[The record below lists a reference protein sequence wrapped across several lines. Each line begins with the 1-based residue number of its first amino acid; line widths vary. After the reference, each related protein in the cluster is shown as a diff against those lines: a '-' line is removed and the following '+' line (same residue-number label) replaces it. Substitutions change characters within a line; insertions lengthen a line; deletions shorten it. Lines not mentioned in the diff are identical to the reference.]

1 MAKKS
6 RKPPQSKDKGTEA
19 IKRGPERQ
27 CEACFGWG
35 VKRKADNKGFEYLKT
50 DDGVKA
56 TIPCPRCLGTGKLSQ
71 LPQEDF
77 AALVEQRIEEAPLR
91 HVTVHKRRD
100 NVQWLYDEAFIDKR
114 LYEAGRSFKRD
125 FERGHF
131 GTIRATNWLA
141 AGGGGG
147 AGDRIPAGIDQR
159 DDILEAFRRLGTR
172 LTMVAWELIG
182 METPI
187 KKVAEE
193 KNEQRSLL
201 IRALRKIAD
210 VYRPQEKC

>member
-35 VKRKADNKGFEYLKT
+35 QKRTPDNKRFVFVPAAGAA
-50 DDGVKA
+50 KA
-56 TIPCPRCLGTGKLSQ
+56 TITCPRCLGTGKLSQ

-77 AALVEQRIEEAPLR
+77 AALVELRIEEAPLR
-91 HVTVHKRRD
+91 HVNVHKRRD
-100 NVQWLYDEAFIDKR
+100 NVQWLFDEGFIDKR
-114 LYEAGRSFKRD
+114 LLDAGRAFKRD

-131 GTIRATNWLA
+131 GTVKATNWLA
-141 AGGGGG
+141 SGGGG

-159 DDILEAFRRLGTR
+159 DDILDAFKRLGSR
-172 LTMVAWELIG
+172 LTMIAWDYIG

-187 KKVAEE
+187 RKVAEE

-201 IRALRKIAD
+201 IRALQKLAD
-210 VYRPQEKC
+210 VYRPQEKS